1 LEINRHVEITTGNL
15 HGGGYD
21 ADINSTESV
30 MSKPKSRRIPHPLW
44 FGIVAVLMVVLC
56 VVLSVWIPYQ
66 KEQIAIRKIER
77 LGGSV
82 EIHQGGSDLLRE
94 VGGADWIKY
103 DRVSEVEINDKRF
116 GDEELKHLSYS
127 TRIFRLSLNNTSI
140 SDEGLKHISGLTN
153 LSYLYFYNTQ
163 VSDER
168 IKHLSGLTNLK
179 YLFLEKTR
187 VSDKGLKHLSGL
199 TKLKILVLSNTQVSD
214 EGIKHL
220 SGLTNLKFL
229 VL

>member
-1 LEINRHVEITTGNL
+1 MWLVVWPHTFRAEEHRPTRGRRSTSDPATRRSTNFPTLEINRHVEITTGNL

-66 KEQIAIRKIER
+66 KEQIAIREIER

-103 DRVSEVEINDKRF
+103 YRVSEVEINDIRF

-127 TRIFRLSLNNTSI
+127 DKNFPIVLNNTSI
-140 SDEGLKHISGLTN
+140 SDEA
-153 LSYLYFYNTQ
+153 
-163 VSDER
+163 
-168 IKHLSGLTNLK
+168 
-179 YLFLEKTR
+179 
-187 VSDKGLKHLSGL
+187 
-199 TKLKILVLSNTQVSD
+199 
-214 EGIKHL
+214 
-220 SGLTNLKFL
+220 
-229 VL
+229 